1 MFVESF
7 TDPQVDSHR
16 DDHNYTSALSEIIR
30 KELKPI
36 VSKVDEEAFYPAV
49 FFRSIGQAGLLNRQG
64 AAEAD
69 VLRDGLHLMEETSQT
84 CMTTGFALWCH
95 LAAMTY
101 IRCSE
106 NEFLQREVLPQLES
120 GAIRGGTGLSNPLKC
135 IDGLEKLCLKAKQVS
150 GGYILSGQL
159 PFVSNV
165 GEDAWFGVI
174 ANTEGGER
182 IMALVSGNAANLTL
196 KERRD
201 FLGLNGC
208 ATCTCTFSDVFVP
221 DAWMISEQA
230 DEFVDQVKSLFLLY
244 QIPLGLGVT
253 AASIHQIDRSKNKQS
268 GCNQFLPVQAEDLEQ
283 QFQTLR
289 DQMYQIAEENDL
301 TTRWME
307 LLQIRRD
314 VTFLTSQAVHT
325 AMVHHGGSGYL
336 RRSDSARR
344 LRESYF
350 LVNLTPT
357 VKHLEK
363 ALSGSL
369 VTA

>member
-1 MFVESF
+1 MFVEPIIY
-7 TDPQVDSHR
+7 PQVASHW
-16 DDHNYTSALSEIIR
+16 DDDNAWTLSEIIR
-30 KELKPI
+30 KQLKPI
-36 VSKVDEEAFYPAV
+36 VAKVDEEAFYPEA

-64 AAEAD
+64 APEAD
-69 VLRDGLHLMEETSQT
+69 VLWNGLHLIEETART

-95 LAAMTY
+95 LAAMIY
-101 IRCSE
+101 VRSSE

-120 GAIRGGTGLSNPLKC
+120 GKLRGGTGLSNPLKSQ
-135 IDGLEKLCLKAKQVS
+135 DGLEKLCLKARRVS
-150 GGYILSGQL
+150 GGYIVLGQL

-165 GEDAWFGVI
+165 GTDAWFGII
-174 ANTEGGER
+174 ATTDEGEQ
-182 IMALVSGNAANLTL
+182 IMALVNGSAENLTL
-196 KERRD
+196 KERCD

-208 ATCTCTFSDVFVP
+208 ATCTCTFRDVFVP
-221 DAWMISEQA
+221 DAWLISEQA
-230 DEFVDQVKSLFLLY
+230 DKFVEQVRSLFLLY

-253 AASIHQIDRSKNKQS
+253 AASIHQIERSKNKQS
-268 GCNQFLPVQAEDLEQ
+268 ECNQYLPVQAEDLEQ
-283 QFQTLR
+283 RLQSLRAQTYR
-289 DQMYQIAEENDL
+289 IVEEDDL
-301 TTRWME
+301 PARWME
-307 LLQIRRD
+307 LLEIRRD
-314 VTFLTSQAVHT
+314 VTLLTSEAVHT

-369 VTA
+369 LAA